1 MLFAHRQIKCP
12 IVFNI
17 VKVLKSKIPI
27 KADGTIIVVIL
38 MITFNEILNH
48 NNVEIVK

>member
-1 MLFAHRQIKCP
+1 MATRNLLKVIILFAHRQIKCP

-27 KADGTIIVVIL
+27 KADRTIIVVV
-38 MITFNEILNH
+38 FNDH
-48 NNVEIVK
+48 V